1 MLQYDVN
8 ERSSAT
14 ELLEVLESSKDR
26 YRNATLPKRRDVGKE
41 FKKQSSTS
49 QMKLT
54 EKSEQILKEPPELRK
69 RMVKDELKRKIL
81 KEQMSPVPDKFSR
94 KISVDGN
101 QKGSIQAILLTDG
114 QLEGFQ
120 THGQKIGLPTQG
132 GCFMKGD
139 QMGLSKGNTQQF
151 NQASLPWEQPIY
163 NVDVSDKNFP
173 VCHATGDLPFQDPI
187 QEFVPGNLPNLKILG
202 MDSE

>member
-1 MLQYDVN
+1 MLLYFVYVFDC
-8 ERSSAT
+8 
-14 ELLEVLESSKDR
+14 LK
-26 YRNATLPKRRDVGKE
+26 
-41 FKKQSSTS
+41 